1 MISLELKGGFPA
13 VERFAGRARL
23 FTLGESLGGVESL
36 VCYPPQMT
44 HAALG
49 AEERAR
55 RGIRDNLLRLSVGL
69 EHVDDLERDL
79 VQALE

>member
-1 MISLELKGGFPA
+1 
-13 VERFAGRARL
+13 
-23 FTLGESLGGVESL
+23 
-36 VCYPPQMT
+36 MT

-49 AEERAR
+49 PEGRAL

-69 EHVDDLERDL
+69 EHIDDLEEDL